1 MADPSP
7 TPTTTPDPA
16 PPAARPRP
24 LRRTNAGHHR
34 RKLVD
39 RAAQSI
45 LFSSAAFCIII
56 TIGVV
61 GTLVYE
67 SIGFFRNVSLW
78 EFLTGT
84 EWTPLFA
91 DAKFGILPLVA
102 GTITVTGVALAV
114 AIPVGTITAIWLSE
128 YAPARAREILKPAL
142 ELLSAVPT
150 VVFGYFALLIVTPF
164 LQKFIPE
171 LPGFNMLGP
180 GIVIGIMT
188 IPYVASLGED
198 AMRAVPM
205 ALREGAYAMGATR
218 LQVAWRVVFPAALS
232 GISAAYVLTFSRAL
246 GETMVVAIA
255 AGMQPNLTFDPREP
269 AGTITAYIVQVSL
282 GDLPHASIG
291 YQSIFA
297 AGLVLL
303 LMTLV
308 FNIAGHILRKRY
320 REVY

>member
-1 MADPSP
+1 MTDPTATAP
-7 TPTTTPDPA
+7 PDPA
-16 PPAARPRP
+16 QSQTQASPRP
-24 LRRTNAGHHR
+24 LRRSNAGHFR

-39 RAAQSI
+39 RTAQSI
-45 LFSSAAFCIII
+45 LFSSAAFCIVI

-67 SIGFFRNVSLW
+67 SIGFFRHVSLW

-128 YAPARAREILKPAL
+128 YAPPRAREILKPAL